1 MSEVDSAL
9 ASVQLVGGGCAA
21 GAGLTTCKSSL
32 FESARKSVSY
42 LLVVLM
48 AGKSTDDVSA
58 AAGALKGMKVTM
70 IAVGMGG
77 SFDQSQLTTIASSS
91 SYVLTATSFSG
102 LSGISSSLIS
112 MASSGKN
119 AIMFSDLYS
128 YVFMRVFMRAFMS
141 VCLSVCLSVVCMT
154 VYTQVIRRFSYIYLS
169 NYLFADSLC
178 LLVQLTGSLAS
189 SLNKRLHNAINNLS
203 KN

>member
-128 YVFMRVFMRAFMS
+128 LCIHESIY
-141 VCLSVCLSVVCMT
+141 VCLSACC
-154 VYTQVIRRFSYIYLS
+154 VY
-169 NYLFADSLC
+169 DSIHAGN
-178 LLVQLTGSLAS
+178 T
-189 SLNKRLHNAINNLS
+189 
-203 KN
+203 